1 MADQTTRNGQ
11 MARDLAYEI
20 FEMPGGPSDP
30 SELED
35 FIEKFLNVWGRSEL
49 DGEAE

>member
-1 MADQTTRNGQ
+1 MADQTTRHGQ
-11 MARDLAYEI
+11 IARDLAYAI

-35 FIEKFLNVWGRSEL
+35 FIAEFLEKWGK
-49 DGEAE
+49 DGDL